1 MVPGASFEGAM
12 LVDEVLPPSEV
23 AQRIKE
29 ALEPSKDTTGAAL
42 DHVYPVPG
50 HPPMWL
56 KPGFFEFVSFLSPT
70 LLFLFKLFDP
80 LMLTSGCLWTSRGG

>member
-56 KPGFFEFVSFLSPT
+56 ELGFFEFVGLLSPCSSSYLNFLT
-70 LLFLFKLFDP
+70 L
-80 LMLTSGCLWTSRGG
+80 